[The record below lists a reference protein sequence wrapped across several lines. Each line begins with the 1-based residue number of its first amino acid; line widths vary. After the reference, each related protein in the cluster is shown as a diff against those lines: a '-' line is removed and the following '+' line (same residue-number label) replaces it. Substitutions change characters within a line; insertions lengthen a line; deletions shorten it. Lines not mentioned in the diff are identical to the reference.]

1 MRLLRDREDDC
12 FSCGFCCQEVYD
24 KDIFSADDPMG
35 NAEFD
40 IQPFVEALKMNL
52 EGVPNGTI
60 IRKLMPSRQN
70 CLAEESPIFMSDGK
84 VVQHMALRLRD
95 VERGEVEL
103 RLEWVT
109 IPGAKGL

>member
-1 MRLLRDREDDC
+1 MISSLTVLFLR
-12 FSCGFCCQEVYD
+12 FCYQEVYD
-24 KDIFSADDPMG
+24 KDTFSADDPMG

-40 IQPFVEALKMNL
+40 IRPFVEAVKMNL
-52 EGVPNGTI
+52 EGVPNGTV
-60 IRKLMPSRQN
+60 IRKLTPSRQN
-70 CLAEESPIFMSDGK
+70 CLAEESPIFISDGK

-109 IPGAKGL
+109 IPGTKGL